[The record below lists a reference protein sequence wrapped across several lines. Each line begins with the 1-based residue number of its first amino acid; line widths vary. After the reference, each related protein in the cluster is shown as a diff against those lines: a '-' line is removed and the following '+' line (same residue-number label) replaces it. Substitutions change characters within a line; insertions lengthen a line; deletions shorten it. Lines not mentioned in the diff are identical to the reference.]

1 MTNVTE
7 TPELEQT
14 PVSAI
19 DVKNIDFVKKSLETL
34 WDVFSSELL
43 TKLGDTP
50 ENRQWLL
57 DKTAFL
63 RHAHLATALNAID
76 FVEYYQHYV
85 VGKREVDLPVIFTLE
100 NLGRGIR
107 NHASAIPLTALNKH
121 GVGSDDPRWT
131 YESLPVS
138 RLFAGEPGS
147 VRIPIRG
154 ETLTE
159 TIYGYLELFT
169 FEKKVGDRIVR
180 HITEIP
186 AIRVKDNYIVP
197 NAVWRWFE
205 VDESSVKDAWLTGKS
220 YVKK

>member
-7 TPELEQT
+7 TPEVT
-14 PVSAI
+14 NTNTTSI
-19 DVKNIDFVKKSLETL
+19 DVKNLDFVKQSLNTL
-34 WDVFSSELL
+34 WDVFSVEVIK
-43 TKLGDTP
+43 KLGDTP

-57 DKTAFL
+57 DKTTFL
-63 RHAHLATALNAID
+63 RHAHIATALNAVD

-107 NHASAIPLTALNKH
+107 NHASAIPMTALNKH
-121 GVGSDDPRWT
+121 GVGTDDPRWV
-131 YESLPVS
+131 YDNLPVG
-138 RLFAGEPGS
+138 RLFTGEPGS

-169 FEKKVGDRIVR
+169 FEKQIGDRIVK

-205 VDESSVKDAWLTGKS
+205 VEETAVKDAWRTGKS